1 MGWTARVIAI
11 GCLLGLLATTGV
23 WWLTR
28 GTERTITAYFTSAVG
43 VFPDNEVRILGVP
56 VGRITSLQPQGP
68 VVKVVMTI
76 DDSVDVPANASAVVV
91 SPSLVAGRSIQLT
104 PAYMRGPKMPDGG
117 VIPLERTAVPL
128 GVDDLARAANDLAT
142 MLGPNGAN
150 RQGALSDLLDV
161 GASNLGGNGQA
172 INDTIG
178 NVAQLSATLAGSRKD
193 LFATITQL
201 QSLVSTLAAN
211 DAQVRQ
217 FNAQLAEVSNLLA
230 GERGDLS
237 AALRQLSIALGEVA
251 AFVQDNRA
259 VLRSNVDRLTEVTAV
274 LVRQRDALA
283 QILDTAPLGL
293 GNLSNAYNASSG
305 TVDTRVNL
313 EELRSPPILLVCE
326 LLRRGTPRQVPATLA
341 QTCRALEPQLTGA
354 VPLPSVAQVIT
365 ALQAGQ
371 PPPLPMLA
379 LPTVPGG
386 Q

>member
-1 MGWTARVIAI
+1 
-11 GCLLGLLATTGV
+11 
-23 WWLTR
+23 
-28 GTERTITAYFTSAVG
+28 
-43 VFPDNEVRILGVP
+43 
-56 VGRITSLQPQGP
+56 
-68 VVKVVMTI
+68 
-76 DDSVDVPANASAVVV
+76 
-91 SPSLVAGRSIQLT
+91 
-104 PAYMRGPKMPDGG
+104 
-117 VIPLERTAVPL
+117 
-128 GVDDLARAANDLAT
+128 LARAANDLAT

-305 TVDTRVNL
+305 TLDTRVNL

-326 LLRRGTPRQVPATLA
+326 LLRRGTPRQVPAMLA

-354 VPLPSVAQVIT
+354 APLPSVAQVIT